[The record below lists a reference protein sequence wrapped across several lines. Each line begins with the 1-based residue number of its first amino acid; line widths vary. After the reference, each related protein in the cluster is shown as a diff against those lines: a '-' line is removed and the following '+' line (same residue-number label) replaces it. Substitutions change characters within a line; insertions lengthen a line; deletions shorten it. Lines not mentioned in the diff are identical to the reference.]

1 MALNDAGEVEISV
14 ANADSCLDLQTVNSL
29 AGGLYQIKLIK
40 DNDES
45 TAVLTSVPACQVR
58 RANFRDEMTVTLN
71 SQADAVS
78 VSYTP
83 LVSPLAPKCQELS
96 PLDEVPTF
104 KSTITFETATPG
116 MLIPTLL
123 PPTKPPVGLKFF
135 ARSQGAA
142 DIPGITKPATDT
154 GPKGILMKYWY
165 IILPIFIMM
174 MTAGGEEPPRGAAGP
189 GGTATPVA
197 AVAASAGEA
206 APSNGKSRRGKRG

>member
-1 MALNDAGEVEISV
+1 
-14 ANADSCLDLQTVNSL
+14 
-29 AGGLYQIKLIK
+29 
-40 DNDES
+40 
-45 TAVLTSVPACQVR
+45 
-58 RANFRDEMTVTLN
+58 MTVTLN
-71 SQADAVS
+71 SHANAVS
-78 VSYTP
+78 ISYTP

-104 KSTITFETATPG
+104 KSSITFETATPG
-116 MLIPTLL
+116 MTIPTLL
-123 PPTKPPVGLKFF
+123 PETKPPVGLKFF

-142 DIPGITKPATDT
+142 DIPGVTKPATDT

-189 GGTATPVA
+189 EGTATSVA

-206 APSNGKSRRGKRG
+206 AAPNGKSRRGKRG